1 MTRRA
6 RDGGGRGGGGAGPR
20 RGARPP
26 AALGPDVSAAL
37 RASFPST
44 VGSLQELI
52 RQPSVSATGEGVL
65 ECASLVRETLRRHG
79 MQARLLRLPSAG
91 RGRGRRAP
99 PPVVFAHLRSSSNPG
114 RTVLFY
120 NHYDVQPAEPL
131 GEWRRPPFGGEAAGG
146 RIHGRGASDDKGEL
160 MARIS
165 AVSALL
171 DARGDVPCD
180 VKFVVEGEE
189 ETGSASVGRYLRRH
203 RREMACD
210 AVVWEFGHVDPA
222 GRPVVGLGMKGLLY
236 AELSARGPSH
246 DAHSSLAP
254 AVENPAWRLV
264 GALGTLRS
272 PGGRS
277 VAVDGWH
284 EGIEPLPPESERL
297 LAAEPFDARRL
308 LAGLGAR
315 RLAGGRTAAEARRD
329 LAAAPTCNIAGL
341 SSGYAGGG
349 AKTVLPARATAKVD
363 FRLVPGMD
371 PSRLAGL
378 LRSHLRRRGYADVS
392 VRVHSAVPAWRTD
405 PSDPFVDT
413 VRAAAAAAHGRE
425 PVVSVSSAG
434 TGPMHAFATILGAP
448 CVSVGGTHVFA
459 NIHSP
464 NEFITEALL
473 KKTSACMCLLLD
485 GFAREGGGGGGRG

>member
-6 RDGGGRGGGGAGPR
+6 RNGGGGRA
-20 RGARPP
+20 GARAPLDP
-26 AALGPDVSAAL
+26 AVSAAL

-44 VGSLQELI
+44 VRFLQDLV
-52 RQPSVSATGEGVL
+52 RQPSVSATGEGVR

-79 MQARLLRLPSAG
+79 MRARLLRLPA
-91 RGRGRRAP
+91 RGRGRPAP
-99 PPVVFAHLRSSSNPG
+99 PPVVFAHVRSRLAGPA
-114 RTVLFY
+114 RTILFY
-120 NHYDVQPAEPL
+120 NHYDVQPPEPL

-160 MARIS
+160 MARIA

-171 DARGDVPCD
+171 DARGGVPCD

-189 ETGSASVGRYLRRH
+189 ETGSADMGRYLRRY
-203 RREMACD
+203 RREMSCD
-210 AVVWEFGHVDPA
+210 AVVWEFGHVDAA

-272 PGGRS
+272 PDGRT
-277 VAVDGWH
+277 VAVDGWND
-284 EGIEPLPPESERL
+284 GIEPLPAESKKL
-297 LAAEPFDARRL
+297 LADEPFDARRL

-329 LAAAPTCNIAGL
+329 LAAAPTCNIAGI

-349 AKTVLPARATAKVD
+349 AKTVLPASAAAKVD

-371 PSRLAGL
+371 PRRLAGL

-405 PSDPFVDT
+405 PSDPFVAV

-425 PVVSVSSAG
+425 PAVSVSSAG
-434 TGPMHAFATILGAP
+434 TGPMHAFATVLGAP

-459 NIHSP
+459 RIHSP
-464 NEFITEALL
+464 NEFISEALL

-485 GFAREGGGGGGRG
+485 GFARGGGSGSGGR